1 LSSNQADNTIVYWSE
16 ISSSFFQN
24 SSFYIAA
31 TDRGLC
37 RVLFPNQPFEIL
49 QEWIAKNIPDAVL
62 VKDEEQMTVYEQQ
75 LQEYFLGKRKHF
87 LFPLDMRGTNFRVDV
102 WKALQQIPYGE
113 IRSYADIA
121 KSIGNP
127 KAVRAVGTA
136 NGANPIPII
145 VPCHRVIGKNK
156 TLTGFGGG
164 LINKKKLLH
173 LEGYNDYI
181 DAGHARYQF

>member
-1 LSSNQADNTIVYWSE
+1 MNSNQTDNTIVYWSE

-31 TDRGLC
+31 TELGLC
-37 RVLFPNQPFEIL
+37 RVLFPNDPFENLQSWIL
-49 QEWIAKNIPDAVL
+49 KNIPNALLIKDARHM
-62 VKDEEQMTVYEQQ
+62 EVYEQQ

-87 LFPLDMRGTNFRVDV
+87 LLPLDMRGTKFRVDV

-121 KSIGNP
+121 ESIGNP

-164 LINKKKLLH
+164 LTNKKKLLH

-181 DAGHARYQF
+181 DIGHARYQF